1 MSRTGGSRNRMIAIY
16 ATGQFGWSL
25 ASYGVLNL
33 LAYFYMPLQEA
44 GVDGAASTRLFPA
57 FLFQGSVLAGLTVI
71 GLIGFG
77 GRIFDAITDPMVAH
91 WSDGSKSRF
100 GRRRVFLL
108 MAALPFAFFSA
119 AVFFPP
125 FGPAFAANTGWL
137 LVCITLFYFFMTLYV
152 VPYNALIAEL
162 GQTARER
169 LHLATA
175 ISVTWAL
182 GFASGAQI
190 YVLQDVFEGQGMDSL
205 AAFQRSLLLFSGI
218 AAAAML
224 VPALFLDEHRYT
236 KRSEGSQAG
245 QAEGLAMG
253 QAVGQAEGSAGT
265 PPLATQG
272 VGAGPTSNG
281 HSGNVRAAFR
291 QVWSNRNF
299 RWFALSDFLY
309 WLALTFIQ
317 MGVAYYVVALMGR
330 DKSYA
335 SAFMLLVFVLSFVCY
350 VPVNLAAQ
358 RWGKRNVLLGAF
370 LCFGGAFALTASLQ
384 TGSAFSGVA
393 ILLLQGMAAV
403 ALAAFGILPNAIVG
417 DLADTHSQRA
427 GESLAGMY
435 FAVRTLIMKLGTSA
449 AMLIFPTF
457 LLWETGGIRASALA
471 ALIFCLAGFLAFR
484 QYKETAD
491 GEAVNLKGRS

>member
-1 MSRTGGSRNRMIAIY
+1 MSKPGASKNRMIAIY

-33 LAYFYMPLQEA
+33 LAYFYMPLQETGA
-44 GVDGAASTRLFPA
+44 EGAASTALFPA

-77 GRIFDAITDPMVAH
+77 GRIFDAITDPLVAH
-91 WSDGSKSRF
+91 WSDGSKSRL

-108 MAALPFAFFSA
+108 MAALPFAVFSA

-125 FGPAFAANTGWL
+125 FGQDFAANSGWL
-137 LVCITLFYFFMTLYV
+137 VVCITLFYFFMTMYV

-162 GQTARER
+162 GQSARER

-182 GFASGAQI
+182 GFACGAQI
-190 YVLQDVFEGQGMDSL
+190 YVLQDLFEQKGMDSL
-205 AAFQRSLLLFSGI
+205 AAFQRSLLLFTAI
-218 AAAAML
+218 ATAAML
-224 VPALFLDEHRYT
+224 VPAIFLDENRYAQRGAGTQAKNTGELPGAT
-236 KRSEGSQAG
+236 K
-245 QAEGLAMG
+245 
-253 QAVGQAEGSAGT
+253 AVGPEIDAARD
-265 PPLATQG
+265 
-272 VGAGPTSNG
+272 
-281 HSGNVRAAFR
+281 SGNVRAALR
-291 QVWSNRNF
+291 KVWSNQNF

-317 MGVAYYVVALMGR
+317 MGVAYYVVTLMGR

-335 SAFMLLVFVLSFVCY
+335 SAFMLLVFVLSFVFY

-370 LCFGGAFALTASLQ
+370 LFFGGAFALTASLQ

-417 DLADTHSQRA
+417 DLADAHSRRA

-457 LLWETGGIRASALA
+457 LLWETGGVRASAIA

-484 QYKETAD
+484 QYREPTEFQSVEE
-491 GEAVNLKGRS
+491 GN

>member
-1 MSRTGGSRNRMIAIY
+1 MMAIY

-33 LAYFYMPLQEA
+33 LAYFFMPLREA
-44 GVDGAASTRLFPA
+44 GEEGAASVALFPP
-57 FLFQGSVLAGLTVI
+57 FVFQGSILAGLTVI

-77 GRIFDAITDPMVAH
+77 GRIFDAITDPLVAH
-91 WSDGSKSRF
+91 WSDRSRSRL

-108 MAALPFAFFSA
+108 VGALPFAFFSA

-125 FGPAFAANTGWL
+125 FGDAFEANTGWL
-137 LVCITLFYFFMTLYV
+137 VLSMTLFYFFMTLYV
-152 VPYNALIAEL
+152 VPYNALMAEL
-162 GQTARER
+162 GHSARER

-175 ISVTWAL
+175 TSVTWAL
-182 GFASGAQI
+182 GFAVGSQV
-190 YVLQDVFEGQGMDSL
+190 YVLQGVFEQQGLTAL
-205 AAFQRSLLLFSGI
+205 AAFQRSLLLFTGI
-218 AAAAML
+218 AALAML

-236 KRSEGSQAG
+236 RRPGYTPGASD
-245 QAEGLAMG
+245 EGLHN
-253 QAVGQAEGSAGT
+253 AGGALR
-265 PPLATQG
+265 PEREAAATDPG
-272 VGAGPTSNG
+272 VYTAL
-281 HSGNVRAAFR
+281 RK
-291 QVWSNRNF
+291 VWSNRNF

-317 MGVAYYVVALMGR
+317 MGVAYYVVTLMGR

-358 RWGKRNVLLGAF
+358 RWGKRRVLLAAF
-370 LCFGGAFALTASLQ
+370 LAFGGAFALTASLAP
-384 TGSAFSGVA
+384 GAAYAGPA
-393 ILLLQGMAAV
+393 IVLLQGMAAV

-417 DLADTHSQRA
+417 DLADAHSRQA
-427 GESLAGMY
+427 GESMAGMY

-457 LLWETGGIRASALA
+457 LLWDAAGIRASAVA
-471 ALIFCLAGFLAFR
+471 ALVFCLAGFLAFQR
-484 QYKETAD
+484 FRETAD
-491 GEAVNLKGRS
+491 AQDVGNFN